1 VAGLAEGIQAA
12 MKTEPERN
20 SSPIA
25 RISRNGNLPLSFA
38 QERLWLLEQLQPGSL
53 AYHTPAAIR
62 LDGSLDIAALEQAL
76 NEILR
81 RHEVFR
87 TTFSVVDGQPV
98 QAIVSF
104 QSVSLPVVNLG
115 ELPEAERTLKVQQLI
130 AQWGQNLF
138 DLTQAPLLRWM
149 LLRVSEQE
157 HLLLLSTHH
166 IVCDG
171 WSAGVF
177 VRELATLYNAFSQGQ
192 PSPLPELPIQY
203 ADFAIW
209 QRQWLQGKVL
219 ETQLTYWK
227 RQLGT
232 IPPVLKLSSDRSSI
246 QTSTGKQH
254 NFTLSPT
261 LTEAIKTLC
270 QQEGMTLFMTLLAAF
285 KALLYRY
292 STQDDIVV
300 GSPIAN
306 RNRSE
311 IEELIGFF
319 ANTLVLRTDLSGN
332 PSFRDV
338 LKRVREVTLG
348 AYAHQD
354 LPFEKLVA
362 QLQPERHLGQ
372 TPLYQVWFVL
382 QNAPMPVVELPSLTL
397 SLLEVETGA
406 VRHDLKLDL
415 TETPEGIQGFFEYKT
430 DLFEAS
436 AIARMTQLYETLLET
451 AIEQPDI
458 QLNELIE
465 VLENI
470 EKQQQLA
477 QEEEFKTARRQKL
490 GSIRRKQVKS

>member
-1 VAGLAEGIQAA
+1 
-12 MKTEPERN
+12 
-20 SSPIA
+20 
-25 RISRNGNLPLSFA
+25 
-38 QERLWLLEQLQPGSL
+38 
-53 AYHTPAAIR
+53 
-62 LDGSLDIAALEQAL
+62 
-76 NEILR
+76 
-81 RHEVFR
+81 
-87 TTFSVVDGQPV
+87 
-98 QAIVSF
+98 
-104 QSVSLPVVNLG
+104 
-115 ELPEAERTLKVQQLI
+115 LPEAERTLKVQQLI

-203 ADFAIW
+203 ADFALW
-209 QRQWLQGKVL
+209 QREWLQGEVL

-232 IPPVLKLSSDRSSI
+232 IPPVLKLSSDRPLGGGKANRSFT
-246 QTSTGKQH
+246 QTSAGKQQC
-254 NFTLSPT
+254 FTLSPS
-261 LTEAIKTLC
+261 LTEALKTLC

-311 IEELIGFF
+311 IEQLIGFF

-332 PSFRDV
+332 PTFRDV

-354 LPFEKLVA
+354 LPFENLVA
-362 QLQPERHLGQ
+362 QLQPERHWGQ

-415 TETPEGIQGFFEYKT
+415 TETPEGIQGFFEYKI

-436 AIARMTQLYETLLET
+436 TIARMAQLYETLLDT
-451 AIEQPDI
+451 VIKQPAIE
-458 QLNELIE
+458 LNALVK
-465 VLENI
+465 VLEKI

>member
-1 VAGLAEGIQAA
+1 
-12 MKTEPERN
+12 
-20 SSPIA
+20 
-25 RISRNGNLPLSFA
+25 
-38 QERLWLLEQLQPGSL
+38 
-53 AYHTPAAIR
+53 
-62 LDGSLDIAALEQAL
+62 
-76 NEILR
+76 
-81 RHEVFR
+81 
-87 TTFSVVDGQPV
+87 
-98 QAIVSF
+98 
-104 QSVSLPVVNLG
+104 
-115 ELPEAERTLKVQQLI
+115 
-130 AQWGQNLF
+130 
-138 DLTQAPLLRWM
+138 
-149 LLRVSEQE
+149 
-157 HLLLLSTHH
+157 
-166 IVCDG
+166 
-171 WSAGVF
+171 
-177 VRELATLYNAFSQGQ
+177 
-192 PSPLPELPIQY
+192 
-203 ADFAIW
+203 
-209 QRQWLQGKVL
+209 
-219 ETQLTYWK
+219 
-227 RQLGT
+227 
-232 IPPVLKLSSDRSSI
+232 
-246 QTSTGKQH
+246 
-254 NFTLSPT
+254 
-261 LTEAIKTLC
+261 
-270 QQEGMTLFMTLLAAF
+270 MTLFMTLLAAF

-319 ANTLVLRTDLSGN
+319 ANTLVLRTNLSGN

-436 AIARMTQLYETLLET
+436 TIARMTQLYETLLDRV
-451 AIEQPDI
+451 IKQPDI
-458 QLNELIE
+458 ELNALVE